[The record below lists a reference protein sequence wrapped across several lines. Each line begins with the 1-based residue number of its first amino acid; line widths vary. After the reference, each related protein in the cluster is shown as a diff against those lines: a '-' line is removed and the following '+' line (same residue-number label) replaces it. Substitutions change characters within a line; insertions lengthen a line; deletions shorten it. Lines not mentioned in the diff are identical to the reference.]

1 MDQRRRRKRD
11 GRIRL
16 PSEIP
21 QTGPSVKAQVVPQT
35 IKIDLNRK
43 LLTHAIVDQLRDTA
57 KSQGML
63 AGSAVTELI
72 EEYDRL
78 RYICEGLVT
87 AYERGQQD
95 KVIQTL
101 QVLGLLL

>member
-1 MDQRRRRKRD
+1 MDQSRRRKTD
-11 GRIRL
+11 GRVARPEL
-16 PSEIP
+16 PSA
-21 QTGPSVKAQVVPQT
+21 GPSVVSQPVPRT

-43 LLTHAIVDQLRDTA
+43 LLTHGIIAQLRDTA
-57 KSQGML
+57 KGEGML
-63 AGSAVTELI
+63 SGSAVVELI

-87 AYERGQQD
+87 AYERNNDQ

-101 QVLGLLL
+101 EVLKMLL